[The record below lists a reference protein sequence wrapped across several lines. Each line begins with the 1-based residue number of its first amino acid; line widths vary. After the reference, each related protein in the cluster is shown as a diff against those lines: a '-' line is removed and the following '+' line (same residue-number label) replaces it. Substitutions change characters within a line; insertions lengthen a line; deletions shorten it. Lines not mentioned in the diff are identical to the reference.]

1 MKGIARFRGV
11 VPGVLL
17 LVALIIMALAVL
29 SRPAAAETVGT
40 VARVQGDAF
49 ARAEGVADRRPL
61 AIGAAVGS
69 GEVLTTGPGARLEL
83 ALTGGGTLQL
93 GANAAFVVDAL
104 ALGDG
109 GGGVLSTA
117 MRLFGGP
124 FRLLGNHEGGRV
136 TTPPAV
142 IGIRGTDLWGG
153 FIDGGFGVLLQQ
165 GVVDVITPGGVA
177 TLDEAGEG
185 VMVFDPTAGPRD
197 QRVWGAAKTAR
208 ALDSVAVAE

>member
-1 MKGIARFRGV
+1 MKGIARRRGV

-17 LVALIIMALAVL
+17 LVALIMMVLAML
-29 SRPAAAETVGT
+29 TQPAAAESVGT
-40 VARVQGDAF
+40 VARLQGDAF
-49 ARAEGVADRRPL
+49 ARAEGAVERQPL
-61 AIGAAVGS
+61 TIGAVVGA
-69 GEVLTTGPGARLEL
+69 GDVLTTGPGGRLEVAL
-83 ALTGGGTLQL
+83 ADGGTLQL

-104 ALGDG
+104 ALGEG
-109 GGGVLSTA
+109 RGGVLSTA

-153 FIDGGFGVLLQQ
+153 FIDGGFGVLVQE

-177 TLDEAGEG
+177 TLDAPGEG
-185 VMVFDPTAGPRD
+185 VMVFNPVDGPRD
-197 QRVWGAAKTAR
+197 QRVWSQGKVRR
-208 ALDSVAVAE
+208 AIASVTLDN